1 MSRGRQQSPDDERDD
16 EGVRLDKWL
25 WAARFFKTR
34 SLAAEA
40 IEGGK
45 VQVSGERAKRSRVL
59 AEGEEVRIR
68 SGPFEHRVIVKALSP
83 RRGPASEAATLYEE
97 LAESR
102 EARERVAAYLRA
114 QAAHGTVDA
123 GRPSKKERRDIRRW
137 KDQRG
142 G

>member
-1 MSRGRQQSPDDERDD
+1 MSRSRDHDDEAEGDD
-16 EGVRLDKWL
+16 GLRLDKWL

-34 SLAAEA
+34 SLAAAA

-45 VQVSGERAKRSRVL
+45 VHVNGERVKRSRVL

-68 SGPFEHRVIVKALSP
+68 NVPFEHRVIVKALTP
-83 RRGPASEAATLYEE
+83 RRGPASQAATMYEE
-97 LAESR
+97 LPDSR

-114 QAAHGTVDA
+114 QAAHGGADA
-123 GRPSKKERRDIRRW
+123 GRPSKKDRRDIRKW

-142 G
+142 E